1 LTGLA
6 GKAEASVMIEPQF
19 TLGIEEEYL
28 LVDRTTRDLASAPP
42 AELFSDCEAALK
54 GRVSPEFLRC
64 QIEVGTPVCASLAEA
79 RQELQF
85 LRRTI
90 AEKARPYGLAPIAA
104 STHPFGEWMR
114 QPHTDKERY
123 NDIAKAMQVVADR
136 LLICGMHV
144 HVGIEDEE
152 LRIDLFNQLAYFL
165 PHLLALST
173 SSPFWRGRNTGLK
186 SYRMAVFN
194 ELPRT
199 GLPETFESYSDYQ
212 RTINVLINA
221 GVIEDGTKIWW
232 DLRPSDRFPTLEMRI
247 TDICTRLED
256 AIAIAALFRCLCRML
271 YRLRRSNMR
280 WRHYSRFLISEN
292 RWLAERHG
300 TGANLIDYG
309 RGTLVP
315 YGELM
320 EEMIDL
326 VQEDIA
332 YFGCEAEIARIR
344 EIVAEGTSA
353 DRQIALY
360 EKTVAAGATTDE
372 ALKRIVDLLIDETA
386 EGC

>member
-1 LTGLA
+1 
-6 GKAEASVMIEPQF
+6 MIEPQF

-42 AELFSDCEAALK
+42 PELFADCEAALK
-54 GRVSPEFLRC
+54 GRVSPEFLKC
-64 QIEVGTPVCASLAEA
+64 QIEVGTPVCTSLDDA
-79 RQELQF
+79 RQELRF

-90 AEKARPYGLAPIAA
+90 AEKTRLYGLAPIAA
-104 STHPFGEWMR
+104 STHPFAEWMR

-123 NDIAKAMQVVADR
+123 NDIAMAMQVVADR

-199 GLPETFESYSDYQ
+199 GLPEAFESYSDYQ
-212 RTINVLINA
+212 RTINVLIRA

-232 DLRPSDRFPTLEMRI
+232 DLRPSARFPTLEMRI
-247 TDICTRLED
+247 TDLCTRLED

-280 WRHYSRFLISEN
+280 WRTYSRFLIAEN

-300 TGANLIDYG
+300 IGADLIDYG
-309 RGTLVP
+309 RGTLMP
-315 YGELM
+315 YGELI
-320 EEMIDL
+320 EELIDL
-326 VQEDIA
+326 LQEDIA
-332 YFGCEAEIARIR
+332 FFACEAEIARIR
-344 EIVAEGTSA
+344 KIVAEGTSA
-353 DRQIALY
+353 DRQISLY
-360 EKTVAAGATTDE
+360 ETMIGGGSSADE
-372 ALKRIVDLLIDETA
+372 ALQGVVDQLIAETVA
-386 EGC
+386 DC

>member
-1 LTGLA
+1 MTGLA